1 MADQNVEEFG
11 RAESM
16 TPTQISGSMEHPTK
30 LSQGQ
35 MPEGKVKRSKKRT
48 DKESKSKQPQKQK
61 EGVSKGKPVVQRLVE
76 QMMSGKKI
84 SNVSEYASETSQ
96 SMIEPTI
103 DAFNQLVARNTHSL
117 LGRTGIK
124 VSKVCLGTMNFGKID
139 EKFGERP
146 GQLDEKESHAIL
158 DRFLDLGGNCID
170 TANFYPWFGNE
181 GLSETIIG
189 NWLKNIDRERVFLIT
204 KIRLPTDIHN
214 INSGGLSRGNIFN
227 AVCQSLKRL
236 QTDYVD
242 LLLLDGWDST
252 VNIRETVR
260 DLDDLVKSERIR
272 YFGVCDFKGWQLQK
286 LIDCSKILNLH
297 ECVCYSGEYNLLTRG
312 VEWEVAEICRNE
324 RIGFF
329 AYSPLKY
336 GLLTDEYTAQ
346 SEKPVEGSRI
356 EAASRD
362 KPNLAAMAV
371 SFDEI
376 KQNPIFSNVL
386 NVCQAI
392 TNKKNLTTEQIALL
406 WCLQKDFVTSC
417 TLSVKDIHELEEC
430 MSVLSHEICLTNKDM
445 CRLTDASNMRLHYP
459 YNPSVVQLAGHRLLT
474 PELTSAFEQFS
485 LVDAPILSEESS
497 TSTEYSTDEESY
509 QGGMTKKYQCQHS
522 PTKVMEQQK
531 HGMETGEGEQQ
542 QTKLKTGSPTK
553 RSPER
558 QPIHQEAH

>member
-1 MADQNVEEFG
+1 MSAQNVEEMG
-11 RAESM
+11 KVENM
-16 TPTQISGSMEHPTK
+16 KTCEITQPLMEHQPVQ
-30 LSQGQ
+30 QGETAE
-35 MPEGKVKRSKKRT
+35 MAEGRVKRNKKRIEKT
-48 DKESKSKQPQKQK
+48 RSSKDQPQK
-61 EGVSKGKPVVQRLVE
+61 ECPKGKPVVQRLVE
-76 QMMSGKKI
+76 QVMSGKKI
-84 SNVSEYASETSQ
+84 SNINEYGTQ
-96 SMIEPTI
+96 PSMIEPTI

-139 EKFGERP
+139 AKFGERP
-146 GQLDEKESHAIL
+146 GQLEEKEAHAIL
-158 DRFLDLGGNCID
+158 DRFLELGGNCID

-189 NWLKNIDRERVFLIT
+189 NWLKNIDRENVFLIT
-204 KIRLPTDIHN
+204 KIRLPTSINN
-214 INSGGLSRGNIFN
+214 INSGGLSRNNIFN
-227 AVCQSLKRL
+227 AICHSLKRL

-252 VNIRETVR
+252 VDIQETVR
-260 DLDDLVKSERIR
+260 HLDELVRSERIR

-336 GLLTDEYTAQ
+336 GLLTEEYTAN

-356 EAASRD
+356 EAASQE

-371 SFDEI
+371 SFNEI
-376 KQNPIFSNVL
+376 KHNPIFSNVL
-386 NVCQAI
+386 DVCQSI
-392 TNKKNLTTEQIALL
+392 TNKKKFTTEQIALL

-417 TLSVKDIHELEEC
+417 TLSVKDIQELEEC
-430 MSVLSHEICLTNKDM
+430 MSVLSHDICLTNKDM
-445 CRLTDASNMRLHYP
+445 CRLTEASNMRLHYP

-497 TSTEYSTDEESY
+497 TSTEYSSEEE
-509 QGGMTKKYQCQHS
+509 QTRHKYQQRHS
-522 PTKVMEQQK
+522 PQKVMKQK
-531 HGMETGEGEQQ
+531 HVMEIGEGVPQHQQ
-542 QTKLKTGSPTK
+542 QQSLTGSPTK

-558 QPIHQEAH
+558 QPVQQETE